1 MKLNTI
7 LRATLLPLVIFATA
21 CSPFKQTSSR
31 MQQAE
36 GNRTEY
42 VMSIEKDAQDYL
54 EIIDVRLMNS
64 ETKASESATFKV
76 TDEANQTLLNL
87 KGYETFL
94 IIAASSDSELKPDCA
109 IITYKDEIDGDQ
121 KSKKIKPL
129 IVPVELE
136 ESEE

>member
-1 MKLNTI
+1 
-7 LRATLLPLVIFATA
+7 
-21 CSPFKQTSSR
+21 
-31 MQQAE
+31 MQPAE

-42 VMSIEKDAQDYL
+42 VLSIEKDAQDYL

-76 TDEANQTLLNL
+76 TDGSNQTLLNL
-87 KGYETFL
+87 KGYETFT
-94 IIAASSDSELKPDCA
+94 IIAATSNSDLNPDCA
-109 IITYKDEIDGDQ
+109 IITYKDEMDGDQ

-129 IVPVELE
+129 LAPAEE